1 MEKFKELLKM
11 KIEDETAAFTILGV
25 MIVTFA
31 ILIGAF
37 EFIQHNRTAEVSS
50 NISTSQ
56 TEHTDELKTDNIDN
70 INEVTNDIKEEIEN
84 KVDEEKVK
92 EENEKEYEKLK
103 EENKISSAADKY
115 YIKVNYGAQVI
126 TVYEKDENGKYTVP
140 VRAMLCSTG
149 RATPTSGV
157 YRTLDKGKWWGLYG
171 DVYGQYSTW
180 ICGDIL
186 FHSVPYLTKGDKSS
200 LEYWAY
206 DQLGQRVSMGCVRLT
221 VADAKWIYDNC
232 VVGTQVEFY
241 SSSNPGPWGRPETMK
256 ISNAPENIRGWDP
269 TDPDS
274 DNPWP
279 KYLKELEEQ
288 EEDTTDKNEI
298 ANETTNEVVN
308 DITNETVNEVT
319 NETVDE
325 PINDVDD
332 ENINDVIND
341 IKEPIINEI
350 EQDTVNTIINDEPD
364 DIQSDV
370 YVNATAATT

>member
-31 ILIGAF
+31 ILIGTF

-56 TEHTDELKTDNIDN
+56 TEHTDELEPDN

-126 TVYEKDENGKYTVP
+126 TVYKKDENGKYTVP

-241 SSSNPGPWGRPETMK
+241 SSSNPGPFGKPTAMK
-256 ISNAPENIRGWDP
+256 ISNAPDNIRGWDP

-274 DNPWP
+274 RNPWP
-279 KYLKELEEQ
+279 EYLKSLEES
-288 EEDTTDKNEI
+288 EEENTTDKNEI